1 MRNMKRWIA
10 YMLAMAMAL
19 SDCSIA
25 PVLAADHTMADETS
39 VSDND
44 AESPETG
51 DALPVSESE
60 LKESELEES
69 ENKDI
74 LSENSDGDKDNEV
87 TDSMQDRITDSEKEL
102 PALHI
107 GQIKKGEELPDS
119 DDSEFIYDLPV
130 SFETLEGLVLF
141 VNYDIDM
148 IPDQEENGTLLWSIL
163 RGEKGTAAGSAN
175 LVKAEDDWTNF
186 EIVSDSPYFTMTE
199 NEDEESDYYKM
210 IELAP
215 EEADG
220 QADYDYYIRA
230 AYYLGTGEDK
240 DEAFYAA
247 ATVPFVPRNVDMD
260 KAQDDTIDEGES
272 TDGVLAEENDID
284 KVSETVDSENVD
296 ADETSEAV
304 ELEKPEEDETSET
317 VDSENTEADQA
328 EEMISTISGN
338 DIQPGSEEKDIR
350 LILSETDIKMIPG
363 DAPKK
368 VTATIVPGAIPVQA
382 SWSSSDKKVAAVD
395 QDGVISA
402 KAEGKAQITAEYGD
416 ITAVVKVEVV
426 RPDTDQVIDLSGDIW
441 VAGFEKE
448 SDDFVYTGQKITQDI
463 RIYYKDIPL
472 QEKTD
477 YALTYKNNV
486 NAAAWNSV
494 KAPSVTVNLK
504 GQYSGSVTLYYT
516 IKPANIKDTDIY
528 NTNKD
533 SADGSDVGVGQS
545 SGYVQAVT
553 KSKTLKIPS
562 PELMFGKTKLKAN
575 KDFVCDYVSVPEGD
589 EDFVPMPKDYTK
601 GASYEPGKVYNYIV
615 KGIGNYTGF
624 FKMQLVVVE
633 NKNFN
638 FSTATVTLDKKQ
650 YEYHGAPLS
659 KSDVTIS
666 SIKVGKTTLEGL
678 YDYEVY
684 AEDITGAYVMVY
696 PGKAGRDAGYY
707 GYKKVN
713 LKLVGDRNIK
723 DAAMGE
729 KWKDSITFS
738 QKTINEEG
746 GIFQEKDGLLTF
758 GTGKE
763 ALREGQDYTIK
774 YSNAKKAGKVTVT
787 FTGRGRYKGSLKKQY
802 VITPNGDQQN
812 FKLIWKN
819 VKVENGKLS
828 VAYQKGGAVP
838 EFVLKD
844 QDNNILKNKTEY
856 TVKLKNNT
864 APGKIM
870 SCEISGKGNY
880 KGYSKTVELEV
891 TCGDISKATIS
902 VPDKPYS
909 EKPNAWKSKV
919 TVKDVN
925 GKTLAAGK
933 DYEREVTYSYTGYTG
948 TENEQPPAG
957 TIVTVTVKGMGFYA
971 DPDSDS
977 SLIGRYRIFQNNISR
992 LQIVIDNQEYTG
1004 KEIALPSSAIHV
1016 YASAA
1021 DKKNKIELPNAES
1034 CYKITEYKNNIKA
1047 GTAKVTLQGIG
1058 DYGGTKTYSFKILK
1072 KAYLTNRVKSI
1083 KLDKTSLNISLAEKG
1098 KRTLTATITPND
1110 ASQEITNPT
1119 VIWTTSNSNIA
1130 TVKAVETAADE
1141 TGTET
1146 DTNNVLT
1153 VKADITVIK
1162 TGTVTITAI
1171 AQDGN
1176 KKAACTVKISVPT
1189 LKEKDQ
1195 TIQKQTGDTYQLT
1208 FIQSGDSEIDYDGFT
1223 FESTNESVASVD
1235 GKGLVTMNR
1244 FGMAT
1249 IKVYVNN
1256 QSVQQCHFIVKR
1268 VSDDELNSSNVLT
1281 YEQEPGCK
1289 DDTAAINELLRKA
1302 EHSGGAYD
1310 TVYIPDGTYH
1320 INTVKDGMGGL
1331 ILTDNQ
1337 NLIMSSNAKLVALK
1351 NSSANYQVIWA
1362 FDRQNVTI
1370 SGGQIVGDRDTHGGG
1385 GEWGQG
1391 IKISG
1396 CTNVYI
1402 SDVEVSKCWGD
1413 GIYIGFYDGPN
1424 KASSGV
1430 IIENCNLHH
1439 NRRNNLSITDASN
1452 VTVRN
1457 SQFNYA
1463 NGTDPQYGID
1473 IEPNS
1478 GRTCSNVTISGCTFR
1493 GNVKGTIQIL
1503 GQLNAHVKGVK
1514 IENCTGDKAP
1524 VEWSGFGGSVS
1535 GVTYKNNKWN

>member
-10 YMLAMAMAL
+10 SMLAMAMAL

-25 PVLAADHTMADETS
+25 TVFAADNAMAVETS
-39 VSDND
+39 VSEND

-51 DALPVSESE
+51 DVLPVSESE

-69 ENKDI
+69 ENEDI
-74 LSENSDGDKDNEV
+74 LSENSDEDKDNEV

-107 GQIKKGEELPDS
+107 GQIKKGEELPGP
-119 DDSEFIYDLPV
+119 DDSEFIYDSPV
-130 SFETLEGLVLF
+130 SFESSEGLVLF
-141 VNYDIDM
+141 VNYDIDT
-148 IPDQEENGTLLWSIL
+148 IPEQEENGTLVWSIL
-163 RGEKGTAAGSAN
+163 RGEKGTATGSAN

-186 EIVSDSPYFTMTE
+186 EIVSESPYFTMTE

-215 EEADG
+215 KEADG
-220 QADYDYYIRA
+220 QDDYDYYIRA
-230 AYYLGTGEDK
+230 AYYLGAGEDK

-247 ATVPFVPRNVDMD
+247 ATVPFVPLNVDMD

-272 TDGVLAEENDID
+272 ADGVLAEESDID
-284 KVSETVDSENVD
+284 KVSETVDSENAD

-304 ELEKPEEDETSET
+304 DLEKSEEDETSET
-317 VDSENTEADQA
+317 VDSEDAEADQA
-328 EEMISTISGN
+328 EEMISTISEN
-338 DIQPGSEEKDIR
+338 DIQPGSGEEEIR

-363 DAPKK
+363 DDPKQ
-368 VTATIVPGAIPVQA
+368 VTATIVPGDIPVQA

-395 QDGVISA
+395 QNGVISA
-402 KAEGKAQITAEYGD
+402 RAEGKAQITAEYDD

-477 YALTYKNNV
+477 YTLTYKNNV

-533 SADGSDVGVGQS
+533 SADGSDVGEGQS
-545 SGYVQAVT
+545 SGYVQAVNY
-553 KSKTLKIPS
+553 SKTLKIPN
-562 PELMFGKTKLKAN
+562 PELTFGKAKLKAN

-601 GASYEPGKVYNYIV
+601 GTSYELNKVYNYIV
-615 KGIGNYTGF
+615 KGIGNYTGS
-624 FKMQLVVVE
+624 FKMQLVVVG

-650 YEYHGAPLS
+650 YEYHGTPLS

-696 PGKAGRDAGYY
+696 PSKAGVDAGYY

-723 DAAMGE
+723 DADLGE

-738 QKTINEEG
+738 QKMINEEG

-758 GTGKE
+758 GIGKE

-787 FTGRGRYKGSLKKQY
+787 FTGKGRYKGSLKKQY

-819 VKVENGKLS
+819 VKDENGKLS

-844 QDNNILKNKTEY
+844 QDNNVLKNKTDY

-864 APGKIM
+864 APGNKM

-880 KGYSKTVELEV
+880 KGYSRIEELEV
-891 TCGDISKATIS
+891 TPGDISKATIS
-902 VPDKPYS
+902 IPDKPYS
-909 EKPNAWKSKV
+909 EKPNAWKSSV
-919 TVKDVN
+919 TIKDVN
-925 GKTLAAGK
+925 GKKLAVGK
-933 DYEREVTYSYTGYTG
+933 DYYKDISYTYEDIGSG
-948 TENEQPPAG
+948 QSPKANS
-957 TIVTVTVKGMGFYA
+957 IVTVEVQGKGYYEG
-971 DPDSDS
+971 STIS
-977 SLIGRYRIFQNNISR
+977 GSYRIFKDNISK
-992 LQIVIDNQEYTG
+992 LKITIDPQEYTG
-1004 KEIALPSSAIHV
+1004 EEITLTPNDIHV
-1016 YASAA
+1016 YVSAA
-1021 DKKNKIELPNAES
+1021 DMKNKRNELTERCYEIIES
-1034 CYKITEYKNNIKA
+1034 EYKNNTKA
-1047 GTAKVTLQGIG
+1047 GTAKVTLRGIG
-1058 DYGGTKTYSFKILK
+1058 NYGGTKICSFKILK

-1098 KRTLTATITPND
+1098 KRTLTATITPKD

-1141 TGTET
+1141 SG
-1146 DTNNVLT
+1146 TNNVLT
-1153 VKADITVIK
+1153 VKADITVLK

-1176 KKAACTVKISVPT
+1176 KKATCTVKISVPT

-1208 FIQSGDSEIDYDGFT
+1208 FIQSGDSEIDYDAFT
-1223 FESTNESVASVD
+1223 FESTNKSVATVD

-1244 FGMAT
+1244 FGMVT
-1249 IKVYVNN
+1249 IKVSVNN

-1320 INTVKDGMGGL
+1320 INTVKDMGGL
-1331 ILTDNQ
+1331 VLTDNQ

-1351 NSSANYQVIWA
+1351 NSSENYQVIWA
-1362 FDRQNVTI
+1362 FGRKNVTI

-1478 GRTCSNVTISGCTFR
+1478 GKTCSNVTISGCTFR
-1493 GNVKGTIQIL
+1493 GNAKGTIQIL

>member
-1 MRNMKRWIA
+1 MRNMKKWIA
-10 YMLAMAMAL
+10 AVLTITMAV
-19 SDCSIA
+19 SDCGVIPA
-25 PVLAADHTMADETS
+25 FAAE
-39 VSDND
+39 
-44 AESPETG
+44 
-51 DALPVSESE
+51 DALAVEKTVSGNNAVSGEMSADGEPFSESE
-60 LKESELEES
+60 IKEGEKE
-69 ENKDI
+69 DG
-74 LSENSDGDKDNEV
+74 LSEKSDEDQDKEAPHSIQDEV
-87 TDSMQDRITDSEKEL
+87 TDFETDTETKL

-107 GQIKKGEELPDS
+107 GQIKKGEKLPDPS
-119 DDSEFIYDLPV
+119 DSEFVYDLPISLDV
-130 SFETLEGLVLF
+130 ADCLVLF
-141 VNYDIDM
+141 ANYDINM
-148 IPDQEENGTLLWSIL
+148 IPEQEENGTLLWSIL

-175 LVKAEDDWTNF
+175 LMNEEDDWTNF
-186 EIVSDSPYFTMTE
+186 EVVSDSPYFIMTE

-220 QADYDYYIRA
+220 QDVYDYYIRA

-247 ATVPFVPRNVDMD
+247 ATVPFVLQNVDMD
-260 KAQDDTIDEGES
+260 EAQDDAIDEGES
-272 TDGVLAEENDID
+272 PDEVLAEGESDID
-284 KVSETVDSENVD
+284 KVSETVDLEKPEE
-296 ADETSEAV
+296 DETSEAV
-304 ELEKPEEDETSET
+304 DLEKPEEDETSET
-317 VDSENTEADQA
+317 VDSENAEADQA

-338 DIQPGSEEKDIR
+338 DIQPGSGEEEIR

-363 DAPKK
+363 DAPKQ
-368 VTATIVPGAIPVQA
+368 VTATIVPGDILVQA
-382 SWSSSDKKVAAVD
+382 SWSSSDKTVAAVD

-402 KAEGKAQITAEYGD
+402 RAEGKAQITAEYGD

-477 YALTYKNNV
+477 YTLTYKNNV
-486 NAAAWNSV
+486 NAAAWNSL
-494 KAPSVTVNLK
+494 KAPSVTVTLK

-533 SADGSDVGVGQS
+533 SADEGQS
-545 SGYVQAVT
+545 SGYVQAVNYST
-553 KSKTLKIPS
+553 TLKIPN
-562 PELMFGKTKLKAN
+562 PELTFGKAKLKAN
-575 KDFVCDYVSVPEGD
+575 KDFVCDYVSAPEGD

-601 GASYEPGKVYNYIV
+601 GASYELGKIYNYIV

-633 NKNFN
+633 DKNFN

-650 YEYHGAPLS
+650 YEYHGTPLP

-666 SIKVGKTTLEGL
+666 SLKVSKAALEAGL

-696 PGKAGRDAGYY
+696 PSKAGRDAGYY

-713 LKLVGDRNIK
+713 LKLIGDRNIK
-723 DAAMGE
+723 DAALGE
-729 KWKDSITFS
+729 KWKGNITFS

-787 FTGRGRYKGSLKKQY
+787 FTGKGRYKGSLKKQY
-802 VITPNGDQQN
+802 EITPNGDQQN

-819 VKVENGKLS
+819 VKDENGKLS

-838 EFVLKD
+838 EFILKD
-844 QDNNILKNKTEY
+844 QDNNILKNKTDY

-864 APGKIM
+864 APGNNM

-880 KGYSKTVELEV
+880 KGYSHSVELEV
-891 TCGDISKATIS
+891 TPGDISKATIS
-902 VPDKPYS
+902 VADKPYS

-933 DYEREVTYSYTGYTG
+933 DYEREVTYSYTG

-1016 YASAA
+1016 YASVA

-1034 CYKITEYKNNIKA
+1034 CYKITEYKNNIKV

-1119 VIWTTSNSNIA
+1119 VIWTTSNSTIA
-1130 TVKAVETAADE
+1130 TVKAVETVADE

-1176 KKAACTVKISVPT
+1176 KKATCTVKISVPT

-1195 TIQKQTGDTYQLT
+1195 IIQTKTGDTYQLT
-1208 FIQSGDSEIDYDGFT
+1208 FIQSGDSEVDYDGFT

-1235 GKGLVTMNR
+1235 GKGLVTMKR
-1244 FGMAT
+1244 FGMVT
-1249 IKVYVNN
+1249 IKVYVNS

-1268 VSDDELNSSNVLT
+1268 ASDDELNNSNVLT

-1289 DDTAAINELLRKA
+1289 DDTAAINDLLRKA

-1320 INTVKDGMGGL
+1320 INTVKDGMGGI

-1337 NLIMSSNAKLVALK
+1337 NLIMSPNAKLVAIK

-1362 FDRQNVTI
+1362 FGRQNVTI
-1370 SGGQIVGDRDTHGGG
+1370 SGGQIIGDRDTHSGG

-1424 KASSGV
+1424 KSSNGV

-1473 IEPNS
+1473 IEPNN
-1478 GRTCSNVTISGCTFR
+1478 GRTCSNVTISGCTFQK
-1493 GNVKGTIQIL
+1493 NAKGTIQIL
-1503 GQLNAHVKGVK
+1503 GQLNAHVKDVK
-1514 IENCTGDKAP
+1514 IENCTGDKKP

>member
-10 YMLAMAMAL
+10 SMLAIAMAL

-25 PVLAADHTMADETS
+25 PVFAADNAMAVETS
-39 VSDND
+39 VSEND

-51 DALPVSESE
+51 DVLPVSESE

-74 LSENSDGDKDNEV
+74 LSENSDEDKDNEV
-87 TDSMQDRITDSEKEL
+87 TDSMQDGITESEKEL

-107 GQIKKGEELPDS
+107 GQIKKGEELPDP
-119 DDSEFIYDLPV
+119 DDPEFIYDLPV
-130 SFETLEGLVLF
+130 LFETSEGLVLF
-141 VNYDIDM
+141 VNYDIDT
-148 IPDQEENGTLLWSIL
+148 IPEQEENGALVWSIL

-186 EIVSDSPYFTMTE
+186 EIVSESPYFTMTE

-220 QADYDYYIRA
+220 QDDYDYYIRA
-230 AYYLGTGEDK
+230 AYYLGIGEDK
-240 DEAFYAA
+240 DDAFYAA
-247 ATVPFVPRNVDMD
+247 ATVPFMPQNVDMD
-260 KAQDDTIDEGES
+260 KVQDDTLDEGKS
-272 TDGVLAEENDID
+272 SGGVLAEEGSDID
-284 KVSETVDSENVD
+284 KVSETVDSENAD

-304 ELEKPEEDETSET
+304 DLEKSEEDEISEA
-317 VDSENTEADQA
+317 VDSENAEADQTA
-328 EEMISTISGN
+328 EMVSTISEN
-338 DIQPGSEEKDIR
+338 DIQPGSGEQSSK
-350 LILSETDIKMIPG
+350 LILSETNITMHPG
-363 DAPKK
+363 DVPKQ
-368 VTATIVPGAIPVQA
+368 VTATLVPGDIPVQA

-402 KAEGKAQITAEYGD
+402 RAEGKAQIIAEYDD

-477 YALTYKNNV
+477 YTLTYKNNV
-486 NAAAWNSV
+486 NAAAWNSP
-494 KAPSVTVNLK
+494 KAPNVTVTMK

-533 SADGSDVGVGQS
+533 SDDGSDAGVGQS

-633 NKNFN
+633 DKNFN
-638 FSTATVTLDKKQ
+638 FSTAKVTLDKKQ
-650 YEYHGAPLS
+650 YEYHGTPLS

-666 SIKVGKTTLEGL
+666 SLKMGKASLEAGL

-696 PGKAGRDAGYY
+696 PSEAGRDAGYY
-707 GYKKVN
+707 GYKKAN

-723 DAAMGE
+723 DADLGE

-738 QKTINEEG
+738 QKMINEEG

-774 YSNAKKAGKVTVT
+774 YSNAKKVGKVTVT
-787 FTGRGRYKGSLKKQY
+787 FTGKGRYKGSLKKQY
-802 VITPNGDQQN
+802 MITPNGDQQN

-819 VKVENGKLS
+819 VKDENGKLS

-844 QDNNILKNKTEY
+844 QNNNVLKNKTDY

-880 KGYSKTVELEV
+880 KGYSKTEELEV
-891 TCGDISKATIS
+891 THGDISKATIS
-902 VPDKPYS
+902 IPDKPYS
-909 EKPNAWKSKV
+909 EKPNAWKSSV
-919 TVKDVN
+919 TIKDVN
-925 GKTLAAGK
+925 GKKLAAGK
-933 DYEREVTYSYTGYTG
+933 DYNKDISYTYEDIGNG
-948 TENEQPPAG
+948 QAPKANS
-957 TIVTVTVKGMGFYA
+957 IVTVEVQG
-971 DPDSDS
+971 
-977 SLIGRYRIFQNNISR
+977 IGCYEGSTISGSYRIFKDNISK
-992 LQIVIDNQEYTG
+992 LKIAIDPQEYTG
-1004 KEIALPSSAIHV
+1004 EEITLEPNDIHV
-1016 YASAA
+1016 YANAA
-1021 DKKNKIELPNAES
+1021 DMKNKRNELTEKCYEIIES
-1034 CYKITEYKNNIKA
+1034 EYKNNTKA
-1047 GTAKVTLQGIG
+1047 GTAKVTLRGIG
-1058 DYGGTKTYSFKILK
+1058 NYGGTKICSFKILK
-1072 KAYLTNRVKSI
+1072 KVYLTNRVKGI

-1098 KRTLTATITPND
+1098 KRTLTATITPKD
-1110 ASQEITNPT
+1110 VSQEITNPT

-1146 DTNNVLT
+1146 GTNNVLT
-1153 VKADITVIK
+1153 VKADITVLK

-1195 TIQKQTGDTYQLT
+1195 TIQKETGDTYQLT
-1208 FIQSGDSEIDYDGFT
+1208 FIQSGDSEINYDVFT

-1244 FGMAT
+1244 FGMVT

-1256 QSVQQCHFIVKR
+1256 QSAQQCHFIVKR
-1268 VSDDELNSSNVLT
+1268 VSDEELNSSNVLT
-1281 YEQEPGCK
+1281 YEQVPGCK
-1289 DDTAAINELLRKA
+1289 DDTAAINDLLRKA
-1302 EHSGGAYD
+1302 EYSGGAYD

-1320 INTVKDGMGGL
+1320 INTVKDGMGGI

-1337 NLIMSSNAKLVALK
+1337 NLIMSSNAKLVAIK

-1362 FDRQNVTI
+1362 FGRKNVTI
-1370 SGGQIVGDRDTHGGG
+1370 SGGQIVGDRDTHSGG

-1478 GRTCSNVTISGCTFR
+1478 GKTCSNVTISDCTFR
-1493 GNVKGTIQIL
+1493 GNAKGTIQIL